1 MWLDQD
7 LLEVKENQR
16 RGGAP
21 NPVPLSTAAGSA
33 TAGAFRLAGASNQA
47 KGDDKSTQAFGYAKG
62 FSSGWAAGQ
71 KRATR
76 EAEQERNI
84 LNEDARLAEEARTEA
99 YVDAMDE
106 IQAIADAVSSRDA
119 LVIEDMKA
127 ALMEAAVD
135 LAEAL
140 IGAELSDAPTR
151 AKAALKRAL
160 SMNDPKDIV
169 KVNMNPQDVATLTS
183 LGVDCPVKLVPD
195 SELDPGDAV
204 AYMPEGLLDA
214 RLTSAVRR
222 AREALVSAQAAEE

>member
-16 RGGAP
+16 RGGAMP
-21 NPVPLSTAAGSA
+21 KTVLPSA
-33 TAGAFRLAGASNQA
+33 KSSAGAFQLVDASNQA
-47 KGDDKSTQAFGYAKG
+47 KTNDKSAQAFGYAKG

-76 EAEQERNI
+76 EAEAERSI
-84 LNEDARLAEEARTEA
+84 ISEDARLAEEARTEA

-106 IQAIADAVSSRDA
+106 IQAMADAIESRDA
-119 LVIEDMKA
+119 LVIDEMKS
-127 ALMEAAVD
+127 ALMEAAVA

-140 IGAELSDAPTR
+140 LGAELSDKETG

-160 SMNDPKDIV
+160 SMNDPKEIV
-169 KVNMNPQDVATLTS
+169 KVNMNPQDVETLTS
-183 LGVDCPVKLVPD
+183 LGVECPVKLVPD

-214 RLTSAVRR
+214 RLSSAVER
-222 AREALVSAQAAEE
+222 AREALATVQAAEE

>member
-47 KGDDKSTQAFGYAKG
+47 KGDDKSTQASGYAKG

-140 IGAELSDAPTR
+140 IGAELSDEPTR

-183 LGVDCPVKLVPD
+183 LGVDCPVQLVPD

>member
-21 NPVPLSTAAGSA
+21 SPVALSAASGTASAG
-33 TAGAFRLAGASNQA
+33 GFQLAGASSQA
-47 KGDDKSTQAFGYAKG
+47 KSDDKSSQAFGYAKG

-71 KRATR
+71 KRASR
-76 EAEQERNI
+76 EAAQERTIIND
-84 LNEDARLAEEARTEA
+84 DARRAEEARTEA

-106 IQAIADAVSSRDA
+106 IQAIADAVASRDN
-119 LVIEDMKA
+119 LVVEEMKA
-127 ALMEAAVD
+127 ALMAAAVD

-140 IGAELSDAPTR
+140 LGAELSDAPTR

-169 KVNMNPQDVATLTS
+169 KVNMNPQDVETLTS
-183 LGVDCPVKLVPD
+183 LGVECPVELVPD
-195 SELDPGDAV
+195 PELDPGDAV

-214 RLTSAVRR
+214 RLTTAMAR
-222 AREALVSAQAAEE
+222 AREALATAQAAEE

>member
-21 NPVPLSTAAGSA
+21 NPVALSTAGGAG
-33 TAGAFRLAGASNQA
+33 TAGAFRLAGSSAPGKN
-47 KGDDKSTQAFGYAKG
+47 DDKSTQAFGYAKG

-76 EAEQERNI
+76 EAEQERHI

-127 ALMEAAVD
+127 ALMEAALE

-140 IGAELSDAPTR
+140 LGAELSDEPTR
-151 AKAALKRAL
+151 AKSALKRAL

-169 KVNMNPQDVATLTS
+169 KVNMNPQDVATLTN
-183 LGVDCPVKLVPD
+183 LGVDCPVQLVPD
-195 SELDPGDAV
+195 AELDPGDAV

-214 RLTSAVRR
+214 RLTSALRR